1 MKTYFFIFFVILI
14 NLSLISAQLN
24 LDKGSMVFELDNG
37 KKICNAIR
45 ITSEAYIGKLKIRDI
60 WPQIGEEESSFHKY
74 TFTAED
80 YGLHITH
87 PLEISNFKGNE
98 EIEVCLSGGNKS
110 GNFKGALIFTPEAGE
125 EQVSVVVEIGTWLLV
140 NVKNPVESTTPPT
153 PTPRVTKENNQS
165 TTSENTLQEPNENNQ
180 INNNI
185 PQEDAENKTM
195 LEDETQTSWITG
207 AAIGALKN
215 NSTIIIIFLLI
226 IIIGVLTIQN
236 HRMKKGV

>member
-37 KKICNAIR
+37 KKICNVIR
-45 ITSEAYIGKLKIRDI
+45 ITSEDYIGKLKIRDI

-110 GNFKGALIFTPEAGE
+110 GNFKGALIFTPEAGD

-140 NVKNPVESTTPPT
+140 NVKNPVKSITPPAT
-153 PTPRVTKENNQS
+153 TEESSINKGPTA
-165 TTSENTLQEPNENNQ
+165 SEGILQEPNEENK

-185 PQEDAENKTM
+185 QQEDAENKTI

-236 HRMKKGV
+236 HRMKKGA